1 MTPSKTLSTPTQNVR
16 KKMTDAEHHQQQ
28 LEQQEQEEKITI
40 QHLDLIAYKC
50 LGVAQAVRDLSFM
63 RDPQSFENMKVR
75 LIELAIEFE
84 TTRKKYDDQK

>member
-1 MTPSKTLSTPTQNVR
+1 MTPSKTLSTPTQIVR

-63 RDPQSFENMKVR
+63 RDPQSFENMKAR